1 MSPPRPARGFT
12 LLEVLVAMVVAS
24 IVASLAYQL
33 LATATTTGER
43 IAEAERALGREA
55 GFRALLEEAL
65 RHLAPASGVD
75 TPPFRVSRTAD
86 GDALAFDSY
95 GVAPPAGAS
104 ARWHVRLWADEAGLH
119 LEAVPADG
127 DVPPVRMTLPGGHD
141 LEILTRTS
149 RSREWTAGPEEAR
162 GAPAS
167 VTIRWAGAEGSGVPL
182 VVHTSLERIQ

>member
-1 MSPPRPARGFT
+1 MTPPRPARGFT

-33 LATATTTGER
+33 LATATATGER
-43 IAEAERALGREA
+43 VAKAERALGREA
-55 GFRALLEEAL
+55 GFRALLGEAL

-75 TPPFRVSRTAD
+75 APPFRVSRAAD

-104 ARWHVRLWADEAGLH
+104 ARWHVRVWSDEAGLH

-127 DVPPVRMTLPGGHD
+127 DVPPVRMTLPGGHA
-141 LEILTRTS
+141 LEILSRTS
-149 RSREWTAGPEEAR
+149 RAREWTTGSP
-162 GAPAS
+162 GASGVPAS
-167 VTIRWAGAEGSGVPL
+167 VTIRWAGTDGPAEPL
-182 VVHTSLERIQ
+182 VVNTALERIQ